1 MTCPPRKSLSP
12 TPANDNRRDP
22 FDVLCDI
29 VAAEFREPVPATR
42 MDWADNLA
50 IDILADA
57 QRHPFREARKL
68 IATRLRFIRR
78 A

>member
-1 MTCPPRKSLSP
+1 V
-12 TPANDNRRDP
+12 NDNRRDP

-29 VAAEFREPVPATR
+29 VAAEFKEPVAPAR
-42 MDWADNLA
+42 PNLDWADDLA

-57 QRHPFREARKL
+57 QRHPFREARRL

-78 A
+78 ANA